1 MTHEKYKIEID
12 VLKKFYELYCTDK
25 HEEQKN
31 ILVQLYYKDKKFS
44 LELNL
49 CSKCFEDINYSFNR
63 LQGCPH
69 EIKPRCR
76 NCPSPCYEKTTRT
89 FESKELY
96 ERGTSKYDILKSL
109 NKEAIVW

>member
-31 ILVQLYYKDKKFS
+31 ILIQLYYKDKNFS

-76 NCPSPCYEKTTRT
+76 NCPSPCYEKTKW
-89 FESKELY
+89 KETA
-96 ERGTSKYDILKSL
+96 RVMKYSAIKLSLGKIKSRVMNL
-109 NKEAIVW
+109 FN

>member
-12 VLKKFYELYCTDK
+12 VLKKFYELYCIDK

-31 ILVQLYYKDKKFS
+31 ILIQLYYKDEKFS

-76 NCPSPCYEKTTRT
+76 SCPSPCYEKTKWKETA
-89 FESKELY
+89 ESY
-96 ERGTSKYDILKSL
+96 EIFSYKTLSWKNQIKGYESF
-109 NKEAIVW
+109 